1 MLGIR
6 RNSPAYICSMRS
18 DTTSLHQKKRFVLVG
33 SVLVFALSLTSCGE
47 FGSSYEVTE
56 NHTAGTSELTMARLD
71 VSGMMCAHAC
81 GGKIKKELLKVEGV
95 ANASIEFEEN
105 RDLNYAE
112 VEYDAKTVELS
123 GLVEAIAGI
132 ADGKLYAVEAVEV
145 THFAKGAQLN

>member
-1 MLGIR
+1 MR
-6 RNSPAYICSMRS
+6 RTSPAYICSMHS
-18 DTTSLHQKKRFVLVG
+18 DIPSLHQKKRFVLVG
-33 SVLVFALSLTSCGE
+33 SVLVFALGLTSCGE
-47 FGSSYEVTE
+47 SGSSYEVTE
-56 NHTAGTSELTMARLD
+56 NHTAGTSDLTMARLD

>member
-6 RNSPAYICSMRS
+6 RTSPAYICNMRS
-18 DTTSLHQKKRFVLVG
+18 DILSLHQKKRFVLVG
-33 SVLVFALSLTSCGE
+33 SVLVFVLGLSGCGDS
-47 FGSSYEVTE
+47 GSSYEVTE

-105 RDLNYAE
+105 RDLNFAE

>member
-1 MLGIR
+1 
-6 RNSPAYICSMRS
+6 MR
-18 DTTSLHQKKRFVLVG
+18 
-33 SVLVFALSLTSCGE
+33 
-47 FGSSYEVTE
+47 
-56 NHTAGTSELTMARLD
+56 
-71 VSGMMCAHAC
+71 AC

>member
-1 MLGIR
+1 MLGMR
-6 RNSPAYICSMRS
+6 RTSPAYICGMHSNFL
-18 DTTSLHQKKRFVLVG
+18 SLHQKKRFVLVG
-33 SVLVFALSLTSCGE
+33 SVLVFALGLTSCGE
-47 FGSSYEVTE
+47 SGSSYEVTE
-56 NHTAGTSELTMARLD
+56 NHTAGTSDLTMARLD

>member
-1 MLGIR
+1 MR
-6 RNSPAYICSMRS
+6 RTSPAYICGMRS
-18 DTTSLHQKKRFVLVG
+18 DFLSLHQKKRFVLVG
-33 SVLVFALSLTSCGE
+33 SVLVFRPWACTSCGDS
-47 FGSSYEVTE
+47 GSSYEVTE
-56 NHTAGTSELTMARLD
+56 NHTAGTSDLTMARLD

>member
-1 MLGIR
+1 
-6 RNSPAYICSMRS
+6 MRS
-18 DTTSLHQKKRFVLVG
+18 DILSLHQKKRFVLVG
-33 SVLVFALSLTSCGE
+33 SVLVFAPWACTSCGE
-47 FGSSYEVTE
+47 SGSSYEVTE
-56 NHTAGTSELTMARLD
+56 NHTAGTSDLTMARLD

>member
-1 MLGIR
+1 MR
-6 RNSPAYICSMRS
+6 RTSPAYICSMHS
-18 DTTSLHQKKRFVLVG
+18 DILSLHQKKRFVLVG
-33 SVLVFALSLTSCGE
+33 SVLALALGLTSCGE
-47 FGSSYEVTE
+47 SGSSYEVTE
-56 NHTAGTSELTMARLD
+56 NHTAGTSDLTMARLD